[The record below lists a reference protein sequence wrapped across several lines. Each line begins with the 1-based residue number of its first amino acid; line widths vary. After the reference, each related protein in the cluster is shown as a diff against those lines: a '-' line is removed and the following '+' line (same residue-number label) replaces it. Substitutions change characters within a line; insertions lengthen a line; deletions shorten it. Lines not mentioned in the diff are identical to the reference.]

1 MTVETETEDADE
13 IRRLIKPQDH
23 EFTANFNYDNGLDAW
38 LACDSVVKQ
47 HDGSYETETEALGET
62 WDVTLYY
69 QDSSILP
76 PRDGTTPNGTKIEH
90 DQIREFRIRVEA
102 QDELG
107 EKKANYHI
115 RPRWRRMRVETDEG
129 DQHELSIPRTL
140 VNEHDAMNVR
150 VSGSNIDFCDY
161 GDLLM
166 CAASSLGVSAHHF
179 RESYRHETSNVQD
192 AAKYVRV
199 HEDVSGPVHA
209 RTGPLVSLAHVL
221 ENDREGYRKLV
232 QNDTNERGRQLAGYY
247 HTATL
252 GPQRVREVF
261 PDHALPVEC
270 KHYYA
275 REAHSRPDSDALAHP
290 KVEVAYQTSR
300 TDDTL
305 HLTDENLA
313 QLDEELTEWLYA
325 ILADAGL
332 DLRANENVYVEDE
345 YFSVENAT
353 TTASV
358 VDLDLTEVR
367 HEQES
372 VVYKH
377 LADGMAPTDQECLN
391 VLVSDGGAVSPQ
403 DLAESTGRHEDTV
416 YNSLARMNDLVT
428 HTYGEV
434 SLKSTY
440 TSELVADALDQ
451 AQQAV
456 DNAAKTAAD
465 AVHAS
470 KRGLDN
476 ATSAFV
482 AWCERYG
489 VNYNDNGDGMIID
502 LGRVD
507 SIKEVRNILRSGFDR
522 WCKMKRDA
530 ITFKSAKVKWEHED
544 DGKDLNY
551 LPSSP
556 TVRSHSQRAFTLL
569 K

>member
-1 MTVETETEDADE
+1 MSVENEDGDE

-23 EFTANFNYDNGLDAW
+23 EFTANFNYDRGLDAW

-47 HDGSYETETEALGET
+47 HDGSYETETDALGET

-69 QDSSILP
+69 QDSAIIP
-76 PRDGTTPNGTKIEH
+76 PRAGVTRNGTTIEH
-90 DQIREFRIRVEA
+90 DQIREFRLKVEA

-107 EKKANYHI
+107 EKKANFHI
-115 RPRWRRMRVETDEG
+115 RPRWEKMRVNPNDGDE
-129 DQHELSIPRTL
+129 HVLSVPESL
-140 VNEHDAMNVR
+140 VEDDDAVNVR

-166 CAASSLGVSAHHF
+166 CAASAVDVSAHHF

-232 QNDTNERGRQLAGYY
+232 QNDSNERGRQLAGYY

-261 PDHALPVEC
+261 PDHQLPVEC

-275 REAHSRPDSDALAHP
+275 REAHSRPDSDPLSHP

-300 TDDTL
+300 WDDTL

-313 QLDEELTEWLYA
+313 ELDEELTEWLYA

-377 LADGMAPTDQECLN
+377 LADGMAPTDQECLD

-456 DNAAKTAAD
+456 DTAAKTAAD

-489 VNYNDNGDGMIID
+489 VNYNDNDNGMTID

-507 SIKEVRNILRSGFDR
+507 SVQEVRNILRSGFDR
-522 WCKMKRDA
+522 WCRMGRDA
-530 ITFKSAKVKWEHED
+530 ITFKSAKVEWEHKD
-544 DGKDLNY
+544 DGTDLNY
-551 LPSSP
+551 LSSSG
-556 TVRSHSQRAFTLL
+556 TVRYHSQRAFTLL